1 MRNLLHANFSRI
13 WRDKVF
19 WGEVLILFVTGVWSI
34 GMMYR
39 ERVQYGWIHPFDE
52 QLFFYTILVGCFLSV
67 FCSLFF
73 GTEYSDGTLRN
84 KLIVGHTRNAIYCS
98 GLLACIAEAL
108 LTAFA
113 FLVPYCILGTF
124 LIDTQSKSTGQIL
137 LHFCI
142 SILLLIAFTSLYFML
157 TMLIEKRS
165 VAAVFCIL
173 FFFGMLLV
181 AAVTKARLDEPE
193 MVSGY
198 TLTVNGIEQ
207 TAPEPN
213 PRYLPPLARELFQ
226 FFFDLLPTGQMLQ
239 LTFFSVLHPLRLM
252 LCSAVITAATTGFGL
267 FAFGKKD
274 LK

>member
-1 MRNLLHANFSRI
+1 MRNLLHANFSRL

-19 WGEVLILFVTGVWSI
+19 WGEVVLLFVTGVWCI

-39 ERVQYGWIHPFDE
+39 ERVQYGWVHPFDE
-52 QLFFYTILVGCFLSV
+52 QLFFYTLLVGCFLSV

-73 GTEYSDGTLRN
+73 GIEYSDGTLRN
-84 KLIVGHTRNAIYCS
+84 KLIVGHTRSAIYCS
-98 GLLACIAEAL
+98 GLLACVSEAL

-113 FLVPYCILGTF
+113 FLLPYCVLGAF
-124 LIDTQSKSTGQIL
+124 LIDTQSKPTGQIL

-165 VAAVFCIL
+165 TAAVFCIL

-181 AAVTKARLDEPE
+181 AAVTKSRLDEPE
-193 MVSGY
+193 MVTGY
-198 TLTVNGIEQ
+198 SLTINGFEQ
-207 TAPEPN
+207 TEPEPN
-213 PRYLPPLARELFQ
+213 PLYLQPFTRAIFQ
-226 FFFDLLPTGQMLQ
+226 FFFDLLPTGQVLQ
-239 LTFFSVLHPLRLM
+239 LTFFSVLHPLRLI
-252 LCSAVITAATTGFGL
+252 LCSVGITAASTALGL
-267 FAFGKKD
+267 FCFGKKD

>member
-13 WRDKVF
+13 WRNKVF
-19 WGEVLILFVTGVWSI
+19 WGELLLLFGAGVWSVS
-34 GMMYR
+34 MMYR
-39 ERVQYGWIHPFDE
+39 ERAQYGWGHPFDE
-52 QLFFYTILVGCFLSV
+52 QLFFFAILVGCFLSV

-73 GTEYSDGTLRN
+73 GTEYSDGTIRN
-84 KLIVGHTRNAIYCS
+84 KLIVGHTRSAIYCS
-98 GLLACIAEAL
+98 GLLSCIAESL
-108 LTAFA
+108 LTACA
-113 FLVPYCILGTF
+113 FLVPYCTLGAF
-124 LIDTQSKSTGQIL
+124 LTDAPAKTTGQIL
-137 LHFCI
+137 LHVCI
-142 SILLLIAFTSLYFML
+142 SVFLLAAFASLYFML

-181 AAVTKARLDEPE
+181 ASVTKARLDEPE
-193 MVSGY
+193 MVTGY
-198 TLTVNGIEQ
+198 SLTINGFEQ

-213 PRYLPPLARELFQ
+213 PRYLQPLARAIFQ

-252 LCSAVITAATTGFGL
+252 LCSAAICAATTGFGL
-267 FAFGKKD
+267 FFFGKKD

>member
-1 MRNLLHANFSRI
+1 MRNLLHANFSRL

-19 WGEVLILFVTGVWSI
+19 WGEMLILFVTGVWSI

-39 ERVQYGWIHPFDE
+39 ERIQYGWIKPFDE
-52 QLFFYTILVGCFLSV
+52 LLFFFTLLVGCFLAV

-84 KLIVGHTRNAIYCS
+84 KLIVGHARCAVYCS
-98 GLLACIAEAL
+98 GLLTCITEAL

-113 FLVPYCILGTF
+113 FLLPYCTLGAF
-124 LIDTQSKSTGQIL
+124 LTDAPGKTAGRIL
-137 LHFCI
+137 LHLCI
-142 SILLLIAFTSLYFML
+142 SVFLLVSSASLYFML

-165 VAAVFCIL
+165 IAAVFCIL
-173 FFFGMLLV
+173 AFFGMLLV
-181 AAVTKARLDEPE
+181 AATTKARLDEPE
-193 MVSGY
+193 MITGY
-198 TLTVNGIEQ
+198 SLTINGFEQ
-207 TAPEPN
+207 TEPEPN
-213 PRYLPPLARELFQ
+213 PLYMPPLARELCQ

-252 LCSAVITAATTGFGL
+252 LCSVAITAASTAFGL
-267 FAFGKKD
+267 FSFGKKD